1 MPKKIDN
8 KETKNSVV
16 LMYAVLGAMVF
27 LITMIIVLKFF
38 N

>member
-8 KETKNSVV
+8 KENKNSVV

-27 LITMIIVLKFF
+27 LIAMIIVLKFF